1 MNHQN
6 RPGPLNEHDYYST
19 RENTETQ
26 QNENLSQEEVHI
38 DGLQVILK
46 CHLII
51 RVTILN
57 RK

>member
-38 DGLQVILK
+38 DGLQVIMK

-51 RVTILN
+51 
-57 RK
+57 